1 MFLCKSLVYRYGTT
15 ILCKGD
21 DFMIFCDKTRVDKEQ
36 NTPFH
41 LDLFRLQGGE
51 SNSCISE
58 YFVLTGLN
66 SQTNMVKLC
75 NVTG

>member
-51 SNSCISE
+51 SNSCISVDFRIFCSDWSKFTDE
-58 YFVLTGLN
+58 YG
-66 SQTNMVKLC
+66 
-75 NVTG
+75 